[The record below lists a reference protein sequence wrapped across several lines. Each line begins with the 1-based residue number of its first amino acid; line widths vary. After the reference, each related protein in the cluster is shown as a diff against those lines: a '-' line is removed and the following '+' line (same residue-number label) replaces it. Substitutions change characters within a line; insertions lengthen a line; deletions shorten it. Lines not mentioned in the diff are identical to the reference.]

1 MNRTVETT
9 STGETAL
16 ILAAERLFAE
26 GGIEGVA
33 LRHINQAANHKN
45 ISAAHYH
52 FGSRE
57 GLVQAVLA
65 YRLPELDRRRGELL
79 RRNVEA
85 KDVRFYLE
93 AFIAP
98 LAEELAPREEGN
110 YYLRF
115 IQQYEKYQGDYE
127 FARRISPWGVE
138 IYAGL
143 EKLLYYIPE
152 EVRRLRIGHL
162 INMIHSVL
170 GTAEGRLEKG
180 ELSHGDIPLIAVN
193 AVDMFAAGLS
203 APLSAET
210 IRQLGSDRELD
221 APDNSSSLMR
231 R

>member
-1 MNRTVETT
+1 MKRTAETDF
-9 STGETAL
+9 TGQTAL

-26 GGIEGVA
+26 GGIDGVA
-33 LRHINQAANHKN
+33 LRQINQAANQKN

-79 RRNVEA
+79 QRNVGA

-98 LAEELAPREEGN
+98 LAEELAPREGGN
-110 YYLRF
+110 HYLRF
-115 IQQYEKYQGDYE
+115 IQQYEKYRGDYE
-127 FARRISPWGVE
+127 FVRRISPWGVE

-143 EKLLYYIPE
+143 ERLLYYIPE
-152 EVRRLRIGHL
+152 EVRRLRVGYL

-170 GTAEGRLEKG
+170 ATAEERLEKG
-180 ELSHGDIPLIAVN
+180 QLSHGDIPVIAVN
-193 AVDMFAAGLS
+193 AVDMFAAALS
-203 APLSAET
+203 APLSADT
-210 IRQLGSDRELD
+210 ILQLSVRSG
-221 APDNSSSLMR
+221 A
-231 R
+231 

>member
-1 MNRTVETT
+1 MKRPAETVF
-9 STGETAL
+9 SGENAL

-26 GGIEGVA
+26 GGIEGVS
-33 LRHINQAANHKN
+33 LRQINQAANQKN

-65 YRLPELDRRRGELL
+65 YRLPELDRRRGKLL
-79 RRNVEA
+79 RRSVEA

-98 LAEELAPREEGN
+98 LADELAPREEGN
-110 YYLRF
+110 HYLRF
-115 IQQYEKYQGDYE
+115 IQQYEKYRGDYQ
-127 FARRISPWGVE
+127 FVRRISPWGVE

-152 EVRRLRIGHL
+152 QIRRQRIGYL

-170 GTAEGRLEKG
+170 ATAEGRLAKG
-180 ELSHGDIPLIAVN
+180 ELSHAEIPLIAVN
-193 AVDMFAAGLS
+193 AVDMFAAALS
-203 APLSAET
+203 APLSA
-210 IRQLGSDRELD
+210 D
-221 APDNSSSLMR
+221 AIGRLSVQ
-231 R
+231 

>member
-1 MNRTVETT
+1 MKRADE
-9 STGETAL
+9 SPFSGETAL

-33 LRHINQAANHKN
+33 LRQINQAANQKN

-57 GLVQAVLA
+57 GLVQAVLTH
-65 YRLPELDRRRGELL
+65 RLPALDQRRGELL
-79 RRNVEA
+79 SRTVEA

-93 AFIAP
+93 AFITP
-98 LAEELAPREEGN
+98 LLEQLVPRPEGN

-115 IQQYEKYQGDYE
+115 IQQYERVHGDDYA
-127 FARRISPWGVE
+127 FARQISPWGVE

-152 EVRRLRIGHL
+152 PVRRLRIAYL

-170 GTAEGRLEKG
+170 ATAEARLEKG
-180 ELSHGDIPLIAVN
+180 ELSHADVPLIGAN
-193 AVDMFAAGLS
+193 TVDMFAAALS
-203 APLSAET
+203 APLSAYT
-210 IRQLGSDRELD
+210 IRQVTDQR
-221 APDNSSSLMR
+221 
-231 R
+231 